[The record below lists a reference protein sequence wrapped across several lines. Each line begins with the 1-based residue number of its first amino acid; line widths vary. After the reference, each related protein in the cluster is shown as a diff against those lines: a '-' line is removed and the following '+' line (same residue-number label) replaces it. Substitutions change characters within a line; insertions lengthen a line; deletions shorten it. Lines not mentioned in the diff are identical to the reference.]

1 MKTLRYIFLTL
12 ILCIAIAPAV
22 SAQPRPDD
30 KKPDR
35 QEWFRQMR
43 QFKHKFLVKELS
55 LTKQQQDEFLPLY
68 DAMQQEIEKVQQQV
82 RQAERKINRA
92 KDSAVSDADYLQAA
106 RVATEAKARE
116 GAVEEMYF
124 DKFSKVLS
132 PKQMFELHF
141 AERKFTR
148 ELMKQHNKMAETRNK
163 INKKINKDI
172 QKNRQG
178 KPKEH
183 K

>member
-1 MKTLRYIFLTL
+1 MKTLRNLFLAL
-12 ILCIAIAPAV
+12 ILCMSVVPTV

-55 LTKQQQDEFLPLY
+55 LTKQQQEEFLPLY
-68 DAMQQEIEKVQQQV
+68 DSMQQEIEKVQQQV
-82 RQAERKINRA
+82 RQTERKIARA
-92 KDSAVSDADYLQAA
+92 KDNAVSDADYLQAA

-132 PKQMFELHF
+132 PEQMYQLHF

-148 ELMKQHNKMAETRNK
+148 EVMKQHNKMAEIRSK
-163 INKKINKDI
+163 VNKKIN
-172 QKNRQG
+172 QKNEQR
-178 KPKEH
+178 KTKD
-183 K
+183 KK

>member
-12 ILCIAIAPAV
+12 ILVMAMTDTV
-22 SAQPRPDD
+22 SAKARPDD

-55 LTKQQQDEFLPLY
+55 LTKQQQDEFFPLY

-82 RQAERKINRA
+82 RQAERKILRA
-92 KDSAVSDADYLQAA
+92 KNSSVSDADYLQAA

-132 PKQMFELHF
+132 AKQMFDLHF

-148 ELMKQHNKMAETRNK
+148 EIMKQHNKMAEIRKKVDNK
-163 INKKINKDI
+163 VN
-172 QKNRQG
+172 QKN
-178 KPKEH
+178 KTKKAKEH
-183 K
+183 N